1 MILYLGVEVSKKEKE
16 VILFLQTGS
25 NNFVEAY
32 FNYLHRKQRMTR
44 PTWTIATWFN
54 KVIKSLHNKNLF
66 TEVPFIYHSTAA
78 KWADNNGFVWMNP
91 GVKGSK
97 SNFQALTLHDAE
109 QEFIAEKNKII

>member
-1 MILYLGVEVSKKEKE
+1 MILYLGVKVSKKEKE

-44 PTWTIATWFN
+44 PTKTIVTWFN
-54 KVIKSLHNKNLF
+54 SVIKSLHNKGLF
-66 TEVPFIYHSTAA
+66 KEVPFIYYSKAA
-78 KWADNNGFVWMNP
+78 TWENTNGYVWMNP
-91 GVKGSK
+91 GVRGSK

-109 QEFIAEKNKII
+109 QEFLAEKNKII